1 MKSLVL
7 LGALLLVIV
16 AIPLGESRGDGVGV
30 LVRMFYMIV
39 FCIGGYLLSSN
50 RRWLVLFLCFALP
63 SLVVGSVDSAVP
75 GIAGLFMVRQV
86 LLSGLQLL
94 LIWAVIRY
102 SLFCQTATS
111 LDRIIAG
118 ICGYLIIGL
127 MWENLYEMVE
137 HLSPGS
143 FLFAD
148 GSAVMREEGSFLY
161 FSLVTL
167 STLGYGDI
175 TPTAALPRTLAALE
189 AVMGTLY
196 LAVFVASLVSSVGP
210 GRSGDGEP
218 GVRSG

>member
-7 LGALLLVIV
+7 LGALLLVILSMPIGATSEHAIGVV
-16 AIPLGESRGDGVGV
+16 A
-30 LVRMFYMIV
+30 RMFYVVV

-50 RRWLVLFLCFALP
+50 RRWVILFLCIAVP
-63 SLVVGSVDSAVP
+63 SLVVGTVNSAMP
-75 GIAGLFMVRQV
+75 EIGGLFMARE
-86 LLSGLQLL
+86 LLLLGLQVL

-102 SLFCQTATS
+102 SLFCQMAAN

-127 MWENLYEMVE
+127 MWENLYGMVE
-137 HLSPGS
+137 HLRPGS
-143 FLFAD
+143 FLFSD
-148 GSAVMREEGSFLY
+148 GGAVVNDGGSFLY

-210 GRSGDGEP
+210 
-218 GVRSG
+218 VRRGADSRDAE